1 MYVTTL
7 TYLQSGEVLFTP
19 DGGGGRGCSRGTASR
34 TLTPSGWSESMAAA
48 AAAAGLGGGGGT
60 AGTAVTGIQQA
71 SVNAEEV
78 LDSWTWAPPQP
89 GDTEGK

>member
-48 AAAAGLGGGGGT
+48 AAAGLGGGGGT

-89 GDTEGK
+89 GDTGGK